1 MKFMEKAKRFFTLNA
16 ANHEGFTLVELIVV
30 IAILAILAGVAV
42 PAYSGYIKR
51 AEKAAD
57 LQLLGAINEAY
68 AAACMSEGV
77 WETLDPNSAKMPI
90 VNGKINLNGVA
101 PVAVA
106 DDFAMF
112 YMGNENAAFK
122 VITALR
128 FNPVSKVFE
137 DAGEG
142 AVVSLPGGG
151 TISLT
156 PDQLALLKGST
167 YANDISGLM
176 TQVDGVSGLVM
187 GLLVGENGDTS
198 LAQAVLGDFL
208 NSDAYL
214 AGTIVALGGTVD
226 PNKDL
231 KTQYGDIVNQFKG
244 EQVKKKLADE
254 LGVAVEDLDITANS
268 ERYNEIM
275 GEVNA
280 TVDQN
285 MLIMSVAQNASKQN
299 AADVMKIINSDTPK
313 ADLLKA
319 MTDGADGM
327 GQAALVYG
335 AFTAYAMSDS
345 ATEAAKQALADTSKE
360 GGDPTAVFDVLTGAE
375 LEAFQAYMAKDAGK
389 NDLNAC
395 IEAMGVINNTS
406 NNKEA
411 STGLMANGFAN
422 DDFVGAL
429 EELLK

>member
-1 MKFMEKAKRFFTLNA
+1 MEKAKRFFTLNA
-16 ANHEGFTLVELIVV
+16 AKHEGFTLVELIVV

-42 PAYSGYIKR
+42 PAYSGYIKK
-51 AEKAAD
+51 AEKAGD
-57 LQLLGAINEAY
+57 MQLLGAVNEAF
-68 AAACMSEGV
+68 AAACMSKGV
-77 WETLDPNSAKMPI
+77 DMSTLTASTAVISIGGD
-90 VNGKINLNGVA
+90 GKITSVK
-101 PVAVA
+101 PDSVA
-106 DDFAMF
+106 DDFALF
-112 YMGNENAAFK
+112 YQGNEDTAFK
-122 VITALR
+122 VLR
-128 FNPVSKVFE
+128 AVQYDRVNKVFTE
-137 DAGEG
+137 SVG

-151 TISLT
+151 SVTLT
-156 PDQLALLKGST
+156 QAQYELLKNST
-167 YANDISGLM
+167 YASDIGGLM

-208 NSDAYL
+208 SSDAYL

-231 KTQYGDIVNQFKG
+231 ETQYGDIVNQFKG